1 MCGICGYSNLAGAP
15 RIAELI
21 QTIKHRGP
29 DDSGHSISGP
39 TIFGFA
45 RLAIN
50 DLNFGAQPFVDESS
64 KLMTIVNGE
73 IYNSEVLRAQLIEL
87 GYSFHSRSDT
97 EVVHVGYQTWGSAIF
112 SKIEGM
118 FAIAIW
124 DGQRQEIFLAR
135 DRLGKKPLYWAT
147 PGRGFVF
154 SSELKTLIPF
164 LKNKAINPLALA
176 SYLISDSVPSP
187 QSIIDGVSK
196 LEPGCYLRW
205 TSNDVL
211 EIKSFW
217 EPKISTSS
225 NFKDSI
231 ANFKVVLNDSVRDRL
246 MSDVPIGILLSS
258 GVDSSIIGAI
268 ASKMSSKQMES
279 FTLKF
284 QGSFDESM
292 YARAIAKELNFIHTE
307 VDINSTVLIA
317 EFERMTKLMDEPLN
331 DPAFLPMLT
340 LSAAA
345 RERVKV
351 VLTGDGGD
359 ELFMGYPHAT
369 LNLKLDGWRMQTLKN
384 LPFLSSVLR
393 QVPDLGS
400 YFGIGFKA
408 QRFER
413 GLHAA
418 DFFERDLLWRSSFTP
433 LHAFRVLKRDFL
445 NELKSDSVLEA
456 ITSRYELSTSNQNNT
471 DKWTWWYLRSYL
483 MDTVLVKV
491 DRATMAFGLEARSP
505 LLDRKVVEAVFEI
518 QNDRRVSKSEPKKIL
533 REYLQELEPKIRIPR
548 KKHGM
553 GVPVIE
559 ILKGPLRGRLYEAL
573 SPNRISSQGIFEPI
587 EVANLLKDF
596 EGGRK
601 DVRKELWGM
610 FIFQN
615 WHEQWMEK

>member
-1 MCGICGYSNLAGAP
+1 MCGICGFSNFADAP
-15 RIAELI
+15 RIADLI

-45 RLAIN
+45 RLAVN
-50 DLNFGAQPFVDESS
+50 DLNFGSQPFVDDASD
-64 KLMTIVNGE
+64 LMTVVNGE
-73 IYNSEVLRAQLIEL
+73 IYNSGALRAQLSEL
-87 GYSFHSRSDT
+87 GYNFNSRSDT
-97 EVVHVGYQTWGSAIF
+97 EVVHVGYQAWGSEIF
-112 SKIEGM
+112 SKLEGM

-124 DGQRQEIFLAR
+124 NGLKKEIYLAR

-147 PGRGFVF
+147 PGRGFFF

-164 LKNKAINPLALA
+164 LKNISIDPMALA

-187 QSIIDGVSK
+187 QSIISGVSK

-205 TSNDVL
+205 NSDEVL
-211 EIKSFW
+211 EIQSFW

-225 NFKDSI
+225 NLVDPI
-231 ANFKVVLNDSVRDRL
+231 LNFKSVLNSSVKDRL
-246 MSDVPIGILLSS
+246 ISDVPIGILLSS

-268 ASKMSSKQMES
+268 ASKMNSHPMQS

-292 YARAIAKELNFIHTE
+292 YAKAIAKELNFVHTE
-307 VDINSTVLIA
+307 VDINSAILIA

-340 LSAAA
+340 LSSAA
-345 RERVKV
+345 REKVKV

-369 LNLKLDGWRMQTLKN
+369 LNLKLDGWKMQTLKN
-384 LPFLSSVLR
+384 LPFLSTVLR
-393 QVPDLGS
+393 NVPDLGS
-400 YFGIGFKA
+400 YFGVGFKA

-413 GLHAA
+413 GLCAA

-433 LHAFRVLKRDFL
+433 LHAVKVLKRDFL
-445 NELKSDSVLEA
+445 GELKLDTVIEA
-456 ITSRYELSTSNQNNT
+456 ITSRYELSAFNQNIT

-505 LLDRKVVEAVFEI
+505 LLDRKVVEAVFNIES
-518 QNDRRVSKSEPKKIL
+518 DRRISKSEPKKIL
-533 REYLQELEPKIRIPR
+533 REYLRELEPKIQIPR

-559 ILKGPLRGRLYEAL
+559 ILKGPLRARMYEAL
-573 SPNRISSQGIFEPI
+573 SPNRISSQGIFEPL

-610 FIFQN
+610 FVFQN